1 MNSKLQTGC
10 RALAFYCGMAPG
22 QPPMETRTLVLAAY
36 AENELPPE
44 RATPVQVHLQN
55 CPACKSFVADLETDS
70 DTEVAFAVCPS
81 SKMLDAYVFRQDS
94 LPAGCSERVEAHLG
108 QCTLCRE
115 ECDWLK
121 ELESHT
127 VETIPPRV
135 LPAFLAAAAVLIVVI
150 SVALFRQGNPSA
162 PNANQLRAL
171 GVIKPASEINY
182 AELQKTSAPLTP
194 ASQNLYEQG
203 VEHFK
208 VGHFQHAVAYF
219 EKVVQESP
227 GHAGATFLLGYCYY
241 ELNQPQKAFELCDRA
256 ESIRPHSLERCMFLV
271 HLALKTGYF
280 NRALEEISGLHH
292 AVPDNP
298 EVDRMYRSITALMTR
313 KT

>member
-1 MNSKLQTGC
+1 MKSKLQEGC
-10 RALAFYCGMAPG
+10 RAIAFYCGMAPG
-22 QPPMETRTLVLAAY
+22 EPPMETRTLVLASF

-44 RATPVQVHLQN
+44 RATSVHVHLQN
-55 CPACKSFVADLETDS
+55 CPGCKSFVADLETEGDP
-70 DTEVAFAVCPS
+70 EMVIAVCPS
-81 SKMLDAYVFRQDS
+81 SEMLDTFVFRAS
-94 LPAGCSERVEAHLG
+94 FLSVESSAQVQAHLE
-108 QCTLCRE
+108 QCALCRE

-127 VETIPPRV
+127 VKTIPPRV
-135 LPAFLAAAAVLIVVI
+135 LPAFLAAAAILIIVI
-150 SVALFRQGNPSA
+150 SVALLRQETA
-162 PNANQLRAL
+162 VPNAKELRAL
-171 GVIKPASEINY
+171 GVIKPVSEINY
-182 AELQKTSAPLTP
+182 ADLQKTSASLTP
-194 ASQNLYEQG
+194 ASQSLYEEG

-208 VGHFQHAVAYF
+208 AGHFQHAVPYF

-241 ELNQPQKAFELCDRA
+241 ALNQPEKAFELCDRA

-271 HLALKTGYF
+271 NLALKTGNF
-280 NRALEEISGLHH
+280 NRAFEEISGLHH
-292 AVPDNP
+292 NVPDNP